1 MIRAGMKCKCLRARG
16 LSPQMGTSRQACH
29 RGSLRPASTKPV
41 CQARL
46 AHPNR
51 LCPGI
56 GCQSA
61 RTWPHAPHPSLL
73 RCPDACAL
81 VGRLADVVDFDG
93 WRRRRLRRHHLHRP
107 EDLRE
112 AEGVSPTLNSLTPTL
127 PTHAAGEGPEEPRMP
142 ASHPSVRAPT
152 CVCVHV
158 WWLYRVVRDANRSLA
173 PGGVAWHAG
182 SHS

>member
-1 MIRAGMKCKCLRARG
+1 MQVSLARG
-16 LSPQMGTSRQACH
+16 RSAPGGYIQAGLSSRISSSDIDQTGMPSPPRPPESPLPRDRVPERAHMAACPSPLLGT
-29 RGSLRPASTKPV
+29 LVDVVP
-41 CQARL
+41 
-46 AHPNR
+46 
-51 LCPGI
+51 
-56 GCQSA
+56 
-61 RTWPHAPHPSLL
+61 
-73 RCPDACAL
+73 L

-127 PTHAAGEGPEEPRMP
+127 PTHAAGEAPEEPRMP

>member
-1 MIRAGMKCKCLRARG
+1 MRVSFARGASRPRWLHPGRPVLEDLFVRHRPNRYAKPASPTRIASAPGSGARAR
-16 LSPQMGTSRQACH
+16 
-29 RGSLRPASTKPV
+29 
-41 CQARL
+41 
-46 AHPNR
+46 AHGRMP
-51 LCPGI
+51 LTPL
-56 GCQSA
+56 
-61 RTWPHAPHPSLL
+61 PHPES
-73 RCPDACAL
+73 RRCAL

-127 PTHAAGEGPEEPRMP
+127 PTHAAGEAPEEPRMP

>member
-16 LSPQMGTSRQACH
+16 LSLQVATSRQACP

-61 RTWPHAPHPSLL
+61 RTWPHAPHPLGTLSPDGVRWLADWQTSSISTAGGGEGFGDTISIDPKIYGKPRASLL
-73 RCPDACAL
+73 PSINSHPPYPPLLPA
-81 VGRLADVVDFDG
+81 
-93 WRRRRLRRHHLHRP
+93 RRRRSRACLPRSPPCARP
-107 EDLRE
+107 P
-112 AEGVSPTLNSLTPTL
+112 AFACMFGCCTVSFVT
-127 PTHAAGEGPEEPRMP
+127 
-142 ASHPSVRAPT
+142 
-152 CVCVHV
+152 
-158 WWLYRVVRDANRSLA
+158 
-173 PGGVAWHAG
+173 
-182 SHS
+182 